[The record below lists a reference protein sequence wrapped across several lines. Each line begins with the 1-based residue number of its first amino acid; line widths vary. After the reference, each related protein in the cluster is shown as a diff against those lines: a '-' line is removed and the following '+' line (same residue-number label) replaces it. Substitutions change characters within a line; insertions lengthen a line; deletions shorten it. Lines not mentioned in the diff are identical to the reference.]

1 MKSKA
6 LTIKQKYE
14 KERGKF
20 GRNVKRIVA
29 NKTKT
34 LIRHLFF
41 GLAHIFGMAHSL
53 SEEGDKLPRNII
65 VQTGA

>member
-20 GRNVKRIVA
+20 GRKVKRIVA

-34 LIRHLFF
+34 LI
-41 GLAHIFGMAHSL
+41 
-53 SEEGDKLPRNII
+53 
-65 VQTGA
+65 